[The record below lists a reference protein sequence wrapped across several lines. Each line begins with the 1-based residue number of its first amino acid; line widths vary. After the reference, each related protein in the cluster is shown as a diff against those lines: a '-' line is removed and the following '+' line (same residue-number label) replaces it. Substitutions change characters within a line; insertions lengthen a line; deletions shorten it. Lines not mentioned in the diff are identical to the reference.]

1 MRKASELTGICGGA
15 AVEVRDG
22 ICTRPFESCLPA
34 SKPVREVPEMRQA

>member
-22 ICTRPFESCLPA
+22 ISCLPA